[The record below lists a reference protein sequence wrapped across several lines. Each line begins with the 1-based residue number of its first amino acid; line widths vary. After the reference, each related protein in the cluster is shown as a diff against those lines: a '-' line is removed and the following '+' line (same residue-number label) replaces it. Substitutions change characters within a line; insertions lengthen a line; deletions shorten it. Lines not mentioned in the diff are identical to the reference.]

1 MAANWRRLPGDRG
14 RCTAAQVTK
23 MSGKFVVTRLC
34 MIQSRKKGATK
45 TSKQR
50 LFAKAVQEI
59 RTSGKFVIPGLCRI
73 TLRKKVGHPAGR
85 IWRTRRAR
93 LVRSLVRRT

>member
-1 MAANWRRLPGDRG
+1 
-14 RCTAAQVTK
+14 

-34 MIQSRKKGATK
+34 TIHLLKKGATK

-59 RTSGKFVIPGLCRI
+59 KMGAKFVIPGLCRI
-73 TLRKKVGHPAGR
+73 TLRTKVGHPAGR
-85 IWRTRRAR
+85 IWWTR
-93 LVRSLVRRT
+93 